1 MRNIKIFRQLIR
13 DGIQKKPE
21 TGQTYLFYEVLRY
34 IRDFKRMNKIVHFK
48 KKHTKEAIQILKK
61 FDFRKGDGANQDEIE
76 LDKYFEDIEITH
88 QAWTNLGQDIVKIEN
103 DINTLNKSV
112 GNTIMDLSRA
122 FKKELIEFKQR
133 YEFEAPF
140 NWNEEVD
147 DNEIARVQ
155 QDRRPRPET
164 ARVRPERRNA

>member
-1 MRNIKIFRQLIR
+1 LNNIKSFRQLIY

-21 TGQTYLFYEVLRY
+21 TGQTDLLYEVLRY
-34 IRDFKRMNKIVHFK
+34 IRDFKRVDKIVRCY
-48 KKHTKEAIQILKK
+48 KKHTKEAIQTLKK
-61 FDFRKGDGANQDEIE
+61 FDFRKGEGANQDESE
-76 LDKYFEDIEITH
+76 LDKYLEDIEITY

-103 DINTLNKSV
+103 DINNLKKSV
-112 GNTIMDLSRA
+112 GNTIMDQSRA

-147 DNEIARVQ
+147 DNEIAR
-155 QDRRPRPET
+155 
-164 ARVRPERRNA
+164 A